1 MRRCAPRR
9 GRRGDRSTT
18 PRRQSRR
25 EPSGERGLDTA
36 GEARPT
42 RLGSRGR
49 TDPEANR
56 PPRRSPPRQA
66 IPCES
71 AARRT
76 QRCSFLRVQRTQP
89 SGERRRSRQE
99 GQSRPAAESPTARP
113 RGSRSTNRVVAQ
125 ASRPISTAPSV
136 QAIALSHRSTRSSL
150 DRAAASEDFRPCSSN
165 GATAAHERPVSPS
178 LSAPTIRTSAPGRR
192 IARAAAAL
200 PDPGGRRREV
210 WSPTQPGLHRQRG
223 RRRAAQWSTTLAS
236 LHVHQSRRWR
246 FNAAGLTRGP
256 QGFRLSLLSCG
267 SALR

>member
-25 EPSGERGLDTA
+25 EPSGQRGLDTA

-150 DRAAASEDFRPCSSN
+150 DPRCCIRGLPAVFEQRRHCGSRATGLAKLECPDDQDFRSGSANTQSGSSAARP
-165 GATAAHERPVSPS
+165 GWATEGS
-178 LSAPTIRTSAPGRR
+178 LVADPT
-192 IARAAAAL
+192 
-200 PDPGGRRREV
+200 
-210 WSPTQPGLHRQRG
+210 GLHRQRG